1 MYLINIKAI
10 LRIKSSFI
18 NRYIINFKL
27 LDLKKNYKLK
37 IKSEFTSIDLIDILN
52 NVKLI
57 DNRFI
62 LFSKHFRRSVA
73 IFECI

>member
-1 MYLINIKAI
+1 MYLINIIAI

-18 NRYIINFKL
+18 NNYIINFKL
-27 LDLKKNYKLK
+27 LGLKKHFKLK
-37 IKSEFTSIDLIDILN
+37 IKSEFTYIDLNDFLN

-62 LFSKHFRRSVA
+62 LFFMHFGRSVA
-73 IFECI
+73 IIECI